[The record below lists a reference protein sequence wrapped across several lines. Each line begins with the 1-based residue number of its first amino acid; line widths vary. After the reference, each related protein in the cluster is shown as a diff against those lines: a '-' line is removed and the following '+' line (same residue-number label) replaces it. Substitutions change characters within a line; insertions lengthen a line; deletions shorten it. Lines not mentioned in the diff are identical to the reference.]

1 MKITHLIWSFNIG
14 GAEKMLVDIINQQ
27 KEYAKINLII
37 INDAYNKNLIDNIT
51 SDIQI
56 YKLNRTCKSKNPIF
70 ILKLWSLLLYSKPD
84 IIHCHDVN
92 LANILPFFRKKSVVT
107 VHDVRHKTDSL
118 HLYKKVFAI
127 SKTVQNYILKES
139 KVQAELIYNGINVNH
154 IKKKLDYNYST
165 FRIVQISRLIHTKKG
180 QHILI
185 DSINYL
191 VNELNITNI
200 SIDFIGDGPSYSL
213 LLEQTKKLSIDK
225 YFSFLGEVDTNYIQE
240 NINQYNLLVQPSIY
254 EGFGLTVAE
263 AILAGVPVLVSDTE
277 GPMEIINNGEFG
289 LCFKSEDY
297 IDCAHQIANIIK
309 NYQILTSPSSIQK
322 GIIHIE
328 SNYNIKT
335 TSINYLKHY

>member
-1 MKITHLIWSFNIG
+1 MLYEVIT
-14 GAEKMLVDIINQQ
+14 AEKMLVDIINQQ

-180 QHILI
+180 Q
-185 DSINYL
+185 L
-191 VNELNITNI
+191 V
-200 SIDFIGDGPSYSL
+200 
-213 LLEQTKKLSIDK
+213 
-225 YFSFLGEVDTNYIQE
+225 
-240 NINQYNLLVQPSIY
+240 
-254 EGFGLTVAE
+254 
-263 AILAGVPVLVSDTE
+263 
-277 GPMEIINNGEFG
+277 
-289 LCFKSEDY
+289 
-297 IDCAHQIANIIK
+297 
-309 NYQILTSPSSIQK
+309 
-322 GIIHIE
+322 
-328 SNYNIKT
+328 
-335 TSINYLKHY
+335 